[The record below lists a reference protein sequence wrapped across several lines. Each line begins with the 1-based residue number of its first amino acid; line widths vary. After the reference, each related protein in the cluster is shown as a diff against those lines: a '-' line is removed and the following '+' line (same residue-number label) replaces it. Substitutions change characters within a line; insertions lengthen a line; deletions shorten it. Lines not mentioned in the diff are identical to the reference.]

1 MDKVALVTGSS
12 SGIGFETSL
21 ALARNGYHTFATMR
35 NLGKDEK
42 IKQIIEKE
50 DLSIEILELDVDSEE
65 SVNRAIKTVSEKKG
79 RIDVLVNNAGYGM
92 WGTVEDVSIDEF
104 KEQFETNF
112 FSIIRLIQKVA
123 PIMRKQNSGN
133 IVNISSVAGR
143 IGFPVSP
150 AYISSKF
157 ALEGLSESLRFE
169 LIPFGI
175 NLIIIEPGV
184 IKTNFFDSMKMSE
197 KSQQDSTYKEITDK
211 VISGV
216 KMMAEMGTHPK
227 EVANV
232 VIKTLGEEKPLP
244 RYVIGNDAM
253 MFLEAK
259 KMKTDIEFENYLK
272 KELYGELIDLDSFM
286 YDFFIFLVVKLIYS
300 FN

>member
-65 SVNRAIKTVSEKKG
+65 SVNRVIKIVSEKKG

-169 LIPFGI
+169 LMPFGI
-175 NLIIIEPGV
+175 NVIIIEPGV
-184 IKTNFFDSMKMSE
+184 IKTNFFDSMKMSK

-272 KELYGELIDLDSFM
+272 KELYGE
-286 YDFFIFLVVKLIYS
+286 
-300 FN
+300 

>member
-1 MDKVALVTGSS
+1 MEKVALVTGCS
-12 SGIGFETSL
+12 SGIGLETAL
-21 ALARNGYHTFATMR
+21 ALARDGFYTFATMR
-35 NLGKDEK
+35 DLTKTEK
-42 IKQIIEKE
+42 IEEAIKKE
-50 DLSIEILELDVDSEE
+50 NLNVEILELDVDNEE
-65 SVNRAIKTVSEKKG
+65 SASTAIEAILGKKQ

-92 WGTVEDVSIDEF
+92 WGTVEYLSVDEF

-112 FSIIRLIQKVA
+112 FSIIRLIHKIA
-123 PIMRKQNSGN
+123 PIMRKQGSGD

-169 LIPFGI
+169 LMPFGV
-175 NLIIIEPGV
+175 NVIIIEPGV
-184 IKTNFFDSMKMSE
+184 IKTNFFNSMKMAE
-197 KSQQDSTYKEITDK
+197 KSNKNSEYNEITEK

-216 KMMAEMGTHPK
+216 KMMAEMGTHPN
-227 EVANV
+227 EVANTV
-232 VIKTLGEEKPLP
+232 VKALKEEKPLP
-244 RYVIGNDAM
+244 RYVVGNDAM

-272 KELYGELIDLDSFM
+272 KELYGE
-286 YDFFIFLVVKLIYS
+286 
-300 FN
+300 